1 MFKTTLQTLEQFKV
15 VLLQI
20 TENDFSTPCSVLS
33 DTSIGQHTRHV
44 IELFQCLIKGYD
56 HGMVNY
62 DDRKRDKRIE
72 QERDFAVLK
81 INEIQNSIE
90 KEDKLM
96 MLEQCFDQE
105 KNVITSNYYREVIYN
120 LEKDLRYSFSKEIK
134 EIKIQA
140 TLNLPDDFKRN
151 CKNTWTGI
159 AKSNWAEIE
168 IN

>member
-120 LEKDLRYSFSKEIK
+120 LEHTIHHKAL
-134 EIKIQA
+134 IKIGINH
-140 TLNLPDDFKRN
+140 LCKLDLPASF
-151 CKNTWTGI
+151 GI
-159 AKSNWAEIE
+159 APSTIE
-168 IN
+168 YKKQCVQ